1 MRSYWQCF
9 PHSATVPAMMGH
21 SHALSGVVG
30 WMAVVPL
37 VQGTEFLGLSFHLG
51 PGEII
56 AGSLVC
62 AGAALLPDID
72 HKSATVTKTYGK
84 ITETL
89 SDMVGFLFGGH
100 RMGTHSLFFAVL
112 MGVLVQVLALWSE
125 MAVQVFVF
133 LLIGIALQGLG
144 FGLDKNRVASG
155 IINALATAA
164 ITLALYASGVNYSWL
179 GLAVAFG
186 VILHFLG
193 DMITKMGVPIFWPF
207 WKKRIGQKVG
217 FVTDG
222 PVEKKVV
229 TPLLTVGIIVGSL
242 YLFDWPTLLPD
253 R

>member
-1 MRSYWQCF
+1 
-9 PHSATVPAMMGH
+9 MMGH

-37 VQGTEFLGLSFHLG
+37 VQGREFLGLSFHLG

-62 AGAALLPDID
+62 AGAALLPDLD

-84 ITETL
+84 VTEVL
-89 SDMVGFLFGGH
+89 SGMLGFLFGGH
-100 RMGTHSLFFAVL
+100 RMGTHSFFFAVL
-112 MGVLVQVLALWSE
+112 MGVLVQLLALWSE
-125 MAVQVFVF
+125 LAVQVFVF

-144 FGLDKNRVASG
+144 FGLDKNKVASG
-155 IINALATAA
+155 VINAMATAG
-164 ITLALYASGVNYSWL
+164 ITLALFTAGVNYSWL

-186 VILHFLG
+186 VVLHFFG

-207 WKKRIGQKVG
+207 FKKRFGQGKG

-222 PVEKKVV
+222 PVEQKFV
-229 TPLLTVGIIVGSL
+229 TPLLTIGVIVGTI
-242 YLFDWPTLLPD
+242 YLFDWPALLPEY
-253 R
+253 